1 VKVLRRALLVLG
13 GLLLT
18 VLIGVVLYLTLVDLG
33 RFRPRVESA
42 ITAALGRELRIAGE
56 LRLKAFPTPSIDAAQ
71 VSIAN
76 AGWGTPGP
84 MLSIGRLR
92 GKVALWSLVNGP
104 IRIEKLEAD
113 DVMILLEENDAG
125 ESNWR
130 MAKKDQQEKPTEPRV
145 GLPVIIRQAAITKC
159 KLVRKKPGAQDFT
172 AAFAALDL
180 HTDGNDFI
188 IVKASGQ
195 LGELPFKVTGKAG
208 TQQALQTGKDVEV
221 DLDAGFDVGNVNVD
235 GKLTDDLRGAR
246 LSLHASSKDAAG
258 VFRLLKVPTDVSGAL
273 QAQAELIV
281 TADRYEL
288 REATLK
294 LLTAE
299 SRLHAVVS
307 KDLKTPAIVEIAVSA
322 PSLADLSPK
331 WPSMPLKVTAKGSV
345 SAKRIEFEAL
355 EIALGESDFSGSLS
369 AQLGGRLGFVAHGK
383 SKLVD
388 VAAFDK
394 PAPPPDAGAPAA
406 EGAGA
411 AASKPRS
418 RKWVFGEEPLQLQ
431 WLGQASL
438 EAELG
443 VDELRWRDA
452 RLLNLDLALRLDEGR
467 AEMTTRFDTPH
478 GGSAKGRAE
487 LALSGNGVDLSIN
500 FDARD
505 LRMNIAS
512 GEVDNPA
519 KIPPIGVSA
528 NIRSSGDSLR
538 ALASAA
544 HGRVWLTQGVGLIK
558 NNAVGFASGGLLSQ
572 LFGALNPFAKKEEF
586 SHWQCTVLDLQFNDG
601 VGKLDAMLAQAEKLV
616 IVGGGKVDLKK
627 EKLRIEFNTKPRT
640 GIGVT
645 ADMFVTPFVELGGT
659 LVNPRIGLNK
669 SGTVLTGGAAV
680 LTGGLSLL
688 LQGFF
693 DRATAEGD
701 QCGKA
706 LAAIGQPR

>member
-1 VKVLRRALLVLG
+1 
-13 GLLLT
+13 
-18 VLIGVVLYLTLVDLG
+18 
-33 RFRPRVESA
+33 
-42 ITAALGRELRIAGE
+42 
-56 LRLKAFPTPSIDAAQ
+56 
-71 VSIAN
+71 
-76 AGWGTPGP
+76 
-84 MLSIGRLR
+84 
-92 GKVALWSLVNGP
+92 
-104 IRIEKLEAD
+104 
-113 DVMILLEENDAG
+113 
-125 ESNWR
+125 
-130 MAKKDQQEKPTEPRV
+130 
-145 GLPVIIRQAAITKC
+145 
-159 KLVRKKPGAQDFT
+159 
-172 AAFAALDL
+172 
-180 HTDGNDFI
+180 
-188 IVKASGQ
+188 
-195 LGELPFKVTGKAG
+195 
-208 TQQALQTGKDVEV
+208 
-221 DLDAGFDVGNVNVD
+221 
-235 GKLTDDLRGAR
+235 
-246 LSLHASSKDAAG
+246 
-258 VFRLLKVPTDVSGAL
+258 VSGAL
-273 QAQAELIV
+273 EAQTELLV

-288 REATLK
+288 RDATLK
-294 LLTAE
+294 LVTAE
-299 SRLHAVVS
+299 SRIHAVVS
-307 KDLKTPAIVEIAVSA
+307 KDQKSPAIVELAVSA

-331 WPSMPLKVTAKGSV
+331 WPKLPLKVTAKGSV
-345 SAKRIEFEAL
+345 SAERLEFPAL
-355 EIALGESDFSGSLS
+355 EIALGQSDFSGSLS
-369 AQLGGRLGFVAHGK
+369 AQLGGRLGFVARGK

-388 VAAFDK
+388 IAPFDN

-418 RKWVFGEEPLQLQ
+418 RKWVFGEEPLRLQ

-438 EAELG
+438 EAELD
-443 VDELRWRDA
+443 VDELRWREA
-452 RLLNLDLALRLDEGR
+452 RLLNLDLALRLNDGR

-487 LALSGNGVDLSIN
+487 LAIAGEGVDLAVN

-528 NIRSSGDSLR
+528 DIRSSGGSLR

-572 LFGALNPFAKKEEF
+572 LFGALNPFAKKEEY
-586 SHWQCTVLDLQFNDG
+586 SHWQCTVLDLQFKDG

-616 IVGGGKVDLKK
+616 IVGGGKVDLRK

-640 GIGVT
+640 GIGIT

-669 SGTVLTGGAAV
+669 SGTVLAGGAAV

-688 LQGFF
+688 FQGFF

-701 QCGKA
+701 KCGKA
-706 LAAIGQPR
+706 FAAIGQPRMSP